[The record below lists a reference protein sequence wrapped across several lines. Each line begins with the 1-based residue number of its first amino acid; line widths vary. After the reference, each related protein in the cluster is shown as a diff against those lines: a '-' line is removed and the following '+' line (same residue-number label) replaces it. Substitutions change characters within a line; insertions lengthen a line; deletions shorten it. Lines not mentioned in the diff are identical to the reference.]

1 MRAKKYLFISI
12 ILLILFV
19 FVCTVFLLNK
29 KNPYII
35 ALVGPMSGKNAING
49 AAMTNGI
56 NLYLDQLKNN
66 PEFHDLDIHV
76 QVHDDENSVE
86 KAQKIA
92 SDISSQENVLMVIGH
107 YYSSTSIAAGKI
119 YKKAGIP
126 AITASATAEKVI
138 DDYEGSF
145 RIVPGNAFQ
154 GKFIANYIHS
164 VLKHKNVIIIND
176 KDSYGSDLAENFEQA
191 AQELKIKYHKYTI
204 DASTLEK
211 ELDTMITELRALN
224 EPRIVFLATHMPEA
238 ATIITSLKYPGAKF
252 NIIGPDAIA
261 SKAFIEYLK
270 KTSFQELSHPGY
282 HSNDIFAVSPFIFDI
297 AGEKA
302 QIFRKAY
309 RHYFHHDPSWVA
321 ASYYDAMH
329 VAAHAVKHI
338 SAFEHSDIHQD
349 RTNALDYLN
358 ELNLYENGLEG
369 VTGRIFFTNREV
381 SRPLAVGVFNN
392 QKLISALSQYRLLSV
407 ETNDIAVLEQ
417 ILEGQTI
424 NVDDTLMSKM
434 RLVYT
439 GIDINEICELNMTEG
454 TYLIDFYIWFRYQEE
469 FKGVEQIEFVNAVNQ
484 LSIDENNANAKH
496 KNIKRVLNHKKN
508 GIITRAYHVRAKFKN
523 KFDLRNY
530 PFDSQT
536 LSIKLRHSEY
546 TQDKLIF
553 IVDIIGMRQFLKN
566 EYHKEI
572 VSYALNGWDVQDP
585 IFFQD
590 YIRNSSSLGNP
601 DTFNSKNTIMF
612 SQFNANIKIKRKVF
626 IYLSKN
632 LCLILVLLVV
642 SYLIY
647 LIPPDQFSIRVSIG
661 MSTLLTTAFSHNR
674 LTQRLTVSHLMAMEH
689 IYFGVY
695 FLSMQTIFFSVIIY
709 LCYKRANYNN
719 LEADVRHINYKRIAR
734 ITLIGL
740 ILHPMITL
748 IITYM
753 IVNQYL
759 PDKIFVNRV
768 LLISI
773 PLIPVVCYFCFR
785 PLFKARI
792 QLIKQEVLNIIMS

>member
-1 MRAKKYLFISI
+1 M
-12 ILLILFV
+12 
-19 FVCTVFLLNK
+19 
-29 KNPYII
+29 I

-56 NLYLDQLKNN
+56 NLYIDQLKNN
-66 PEFHDLDIHV
+66 PDFHDIDIHV
-76 QVHDDENSVE
+76 QVYDDENSVE

-92 SDISSQENVLMVIGH
+92 SDIASRDNVLMVIGH

-138 DDYEGSF
+138 DNYEGYF

-164 VLKHKNVIIIND
+164 VLKRKNVIIIND
-176 KDSYGSDLAENFEQA
+176 RDSYGSDLAGNFEQA
-191 AQELKIKYHKYTI
+191 AQELKLKYQKYTI
-204 DASTLEK
+204 DASTLEQ
-211 ELDTMITELRALN
+211 ELDGMITELRELDA
-224 EPRIVFLATHMPEA
+224 PGIVFLATHMPEA
-238 ATIITSLKYPGAKF
+238 AMIISSLKYPGAKF
-252 NIIGPDAIA
+252 TIIGPDAIA

-270 KTSFQELSHPGY
+270 KTSFQELTHPGY

-309 RHYFHHDPSWVA
+309 RHSFHHDPSWVA
-321 ASYYDAMH
+321 AGYHDAMH
-329 VAAHAVKHI
+329 VAAHAVKYI
-338 SAFEHSDIHQD
+338 STFKHADIHQD
-349 RTNALDYLN
+349 RINALDYLN
-358 ELNLYENGLEG
+358 QLNVYEKGLEG

-381 SRPLAVGVFNN
+381 SRPLAVGVFKN
-392 QKLISALSQYRLLSV
+392 QKLISALSQYQLLSV
-407 ETNDIAVLEQ
+407 ETGAIDVLKQ

-424 NVDDTLMSKM
+424 YVDDILMSKM

-439 GIDINEICELNMTEG
+439 GIDINEICELNITEG
-454 TYLIDFYIWFRYQEE
+454 TYLIDFYLWFRYQEE
-469 FKGVEQIEFVNAVNQ
+469 FKGVEQIEFVNAVNH
-484 LSIDENNANAKH
+484 LSINEYHANSIH
-496 KNIKRVLNHKKN
+496 NNIKRVLNHKKK
-508 GIITRAYHVRAKFKN
+508 GIVTRAYQIRAKFKN

-536 LSIKLRHSEY
+536 LSINFRHSEY

-553 IVDIIGMRQFLKN
+553 IVDNICMRHFLKN
-566 EYHKEI
+566 EYHQEI
-572 VSYALNGWDVQDP
+572 VSYALSGWELQDP
-585 IFFQD
+585 IFYQD
-590 YIRNSSSLGNP
+590 YIRNSSRLGNP

-626 IYLSKN
+626 IFLGKN

-647 LIPPDQFSIRVSIG
+647 LIPPDQFGIRVSIG

-674 LTQRLTVSHLMAMEH
+674 LTQRLPVSYLMAMEH

-695 FLSMQTIFFSVIIY
+695 FLSMQTILFSVIIY
-709 LCYKRANYNN
+709 LFYKKANYNTI
-719 LEADVRHINYKRIAR
+719 ESDVRHMNYTKIAR
-734 ITLIGL
+734 ITLVGL

-759 PDKIFVNRV
+759 PDEVFVNRI
-768 LLISI
+768 LLLSI
-773 PLIPVVCYFCFR
+773 PMIPAIFYFCFR
-785 PLFKARI
+785 PLIKSRL